1 MPMTEA
7 KVKQWG
13 NSLALV
19 IPKDMARREEL
30 NVGDVVKVD
39 ISKDKRVDAFG
50 IFKGGPRFSREDEGD
65 SDF

>member
-50 IFKGGPRFSREDEGD
+50 IFKGGPHFSREDEGD